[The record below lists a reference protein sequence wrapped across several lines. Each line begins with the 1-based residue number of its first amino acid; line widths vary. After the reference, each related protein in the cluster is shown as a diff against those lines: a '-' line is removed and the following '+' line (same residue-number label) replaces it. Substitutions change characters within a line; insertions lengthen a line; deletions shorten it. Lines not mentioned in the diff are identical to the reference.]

1 MATQTNQASSP
12 PPDKFK
18 GDGDS
23 ARRFF
28 QRFELYAA
36 SKEWTTEAKKATQV
50 MLLLGDASFDYAV
63 ELPDATRAS
72 YTELK
77 KALLKHYETG
87 NLSDNYI
94 MDFQSTRYSRG
105 EDPLLY
111 MSKLKRMAEKAYPD
125 MAAEPREKLVLSQ
138 FTLGLP
144 VELRRQ
150 VHLLDVKPET
160 AAELVEK
167 VKFFAQVDSSL
178 TGGACSR
185 VEESETPSSEM
196 SIVMA
201 KLEDMSREISA
212 WKEGDASV
220 IARVGGG
227 ARGGRAFRGTCFKCR
242 RTGHMAR
249 DCPGKANQPGALSRS
264 SFTCYTCGNDG
275 HMSSDCAL
283 NRRVCSRCGN
293 VGHKQSDCK
302 YTGGTGLNY

>member
-1 MATQTNQASSP
+1 M
-12 PPDKFK
+12 
-18 GDGDS
+18 
-23 ARRFF
+23 
-28 QRFELYAA
+28 
-36 SKEWTTEAKKATQV
+36 
-50 MLLLGDASFDYAV
+50 
-63 ELPDATRAS
+63 
-72 YTELK
+72 
-77 KALLKHYETG
+77 
-87 NLSDNYI
+87 
-94 MDFQSTRYSRG
+94 
-105 EDPLLY
+105 
-111 MSKLKRMAEKAYPD
+111 
-125 MAAEPREKLVLSQ
+125 
-138 FTLGLP
+138 
-144 VELRRQ
+144 
-150 VHLLDVKPET
+150 KPET

-249 DCPGKANQPGALSRS
+249 DCPGKANQPGARSRS

-275 HMSSDCAL
+275 HTSSDCAL